1 MNLEIRLKVLPLLYG
16 YSDRHNQGER
26 RAGATQAGDGR
37 AWRGKEVRSRRR
49 EEFRATFGKT
59 VAFLDMIGVRE
70 KLEEILGDIEVA
82 DSPATISKLKG
93 KLDVIMKYVNVFKA
107 ASDSINRTEKT
118 IIKEQRVEETESG
131 MSGDTGNI
139 EIIEK
144 IDYDTIAGAVKR

>member
-1 MNLEIRLKVLPLLYG
+1 MGTAIDIIK
-16 YSDRHNQGER
+16 
-26 RAGATQAGDGR
+26 
-37 AWRGKEVRSRRR
+37 GKEELALRRQGMEERGEIKKYEVDDKVR

-118 IIKEQRVEETESG
+118 IIKEQRGEETGSE

>member
-1 MNLEIRLKVLPLLYG
+1 MGTAIDIIK
-16 YSDRHNQGER
+16 
-26 RAGATQAGDGR
+26 
-37 AWRGKEVRSRRR
+37 GKEARELRRQGMEERGEIKKYEVDDKVR

-118 IIKEQRVEETESG
+118 IIKEQRGEETESE

>member
-1 MNLEIRLKVLPLLYG
+1 MGTAIDIIK
-16 YSDRHNQGER
+16 
-26 RAGATQAGDGR
+26 
-37 AWRGKEVRSRRR
+37 GKEERALRRQEMEERGEVKKYEVDDKVR

-118 IIKEQRVEETESG
+118 IIKEQRGEETESV
-131 MSGDTGNI
+131 MSGDMGNI
-139 EIIEK
+139 EIIDK

>member
-1 MNLEIRLKVLPLLYG
+1 MGTAIDIIK
-16 YSDRHNQGER
+16 
-26 RAGATQAGDGR
+26 
-37 AWRGKEVRSRRR
+37 GKEERALRRQEMEERGEIKKYEVDDKVR

-118 IIKEQRVEETESG
+118 IIKEQRVEETESV

>member
-1 MNLEIRLKVLPLLYG
+1 MGTAIDIIK
-16 YSDRHNQGER
+16 
-26 RAGATQAGDGR
+26 
-37 AWRGKEVRSRRR
+37 GKEERALRRQGIDERGEIKKYEVDDKVR

-118 IIKEQRVEETESG
+118 IIKEQRGEETESV

>member
-1 MNLEIRLKVLPLLYG
+1 MGTAIDIIK
-16 YSDRHNQGER
+16 
-26 RAGATQAGDGR
+26 
-37 AWRGKEVRSRRR
+37 GKEERALRRQGMEERGEIKKYEVDDKVR

-118 IIKEQRVEETESG
+118 IIKEQRGEETESE
-131 MSGDTGNI
+131 MSGDMGNI
-139 EIIEK
+139 EIIDK

>member
-1 MNLEIRLKVLPLLYG
+1 MGTAIDIIK
-16 YSDRHNQGER
+16 
-26 RAGATQAGDGR
+26 
-37 AWRGKEVRSRRR
+37 GKEERELRRQGMEERGEIKKYEVDDKVR
-49 EEFRATFGKT
+49 EEFRATFGKM

-118 IIKEQRVEETESG
+118 IIKEQRGEEPESV

-139 EIIEK
+139 EIIDK

>member
-1 MNLEIRLKVLPLLYG
+1 MGTAIDIIK
-16 YSDRHNQGER
+16 
-26 RAGATQAGDGR
+26 
-37 AWRGKEVRSRRR
+37 GKEERALRRQGMEERGEVKKYEVDDKVR

-118 IIKEQRVEETESG
+118 IIKEQRGEEAESV

>member
-1 MNLEIRLKVLPLLYG
+1 MGTAIDIIK
-16 YSDRHNQGER
+16 
-26 RAGATQAGDGR
+26 
-37 AWRGKEVRSRRR
+37 GKEERELRRQGMEERGEVKKYEVDDKVR

-118 IIKEQRVEETESG
+118 IIKEQRGEEPESV

>member
-1 MNLEIRLKVLPLLYG
+1 MGTAIDIIK
-16 YSDRHNQGER
+16 
-26 RAGATQAGDGR
+26 
-37 AWRGKEVRSRRR
+37 GKEERALRRQEMEERGEVKKYEVDDKVR

-118 IIKEQRVEETESG
+118 IIKEQRGEETESEK
-131 MSGDTGNI
+131 SGDTGNI

>member
-1 MNLEIRLKVLPLLYG
+1 MGTAIDIIK
-16 YSDRHNQGER
+16 
-26 RAGATQAGDGR
+26 
-37 AWRGKEVRSRRR
+37 GKEERALRRQEMEERGEVKKYEVDDKVR

-118 IIKEQRVEETESG
+118 IIKEQRVEESESV

>member
-1 MNLEIRLKVLPLLYG
+1 MGTAIDIIK
-16 YSDRHNQGER
+16 
-26 RAGATQAGDGR
+26 
-37 AWRGKEVRSRRR
+37 GKEERALRRQEMDERGEVKKYEVDDKVR

-118 IIKEQRVEETESG
+118 IIKEQRGEETESV

>member
-1 MNLEIRLKVLPLLYG
+1 MGTAIDIIK
-16 YSDRHNQGER
+16 
-26 RAGATQAGDGR
+26 
-37 AWRGKEVRSRRR
+37 GKEERELRRQGMEERGEIKKYEVDDKVR

-70 KLEEILGDIEVA
+70 KMEEILGDIEVA

-107 ASDSINRTEKT
+107 ASESINRTEKT
-118 IIKEQRVEETESG
+118 IIKEQRGEETESG

>member
-1 MNLEIRLKVLPLLYG
+1 MGTAIDIIK
-16 YSDRHNQGER
+16 
-26 RAGATQAGDGR
+26 
-37 AWRGKEVRSRRR
+37 GKEERELRRQEMEERGEVKKYEVDEGVR
-49 EEFRATFGKT
+49 EEFRAVFGKT

>member
-1 MNLEIRLKVLPLLYG
+1 MGTAIDIIK
-16 YSDRHNQGER
+16 
-26 RAGATQAGDGR
+26 
-37 AWRGKEVRSRRR
+37 GKEERALRRQGMEERGEVKKYEVDDKVR
-49 EEFRATFGKT
+49 EEFRAVFGKT

-118 IIKEQRVEETESG
+118 IIKEQRGEEPESV

>member
-1 MNLEIRLKVLPLLYG
+1 MGTAIDIIK
-16 YSDRHNQGER
+16 
-26 RAGATQAGDGR
+26 
-37 AWRGKEVRSRRR
+37 GKEERDLRRQGMEERGEVKKYEVDDKVR

-107 ASDSINRTEKT
+107 ASESINRTEKA
-118 IIKEQRVEETESG
+118 IIKEQRGEEAESV

-144 IDYDTIAGAVKR
+144 IDYDTIAGAVK

>member
-1 MNLEIRLKVLPLLYG
+1 MGTAIDIIK
-16 YSDRHNQGER
+16 
-26 RAGATQAGDGR
+26 
-37 AWRGKEVRSRRR
+37 GKEERELRRQGMEERGEIKKYEVDDKVR

-118 IIKEQRVEETESG
+118 IIKEQRGEEPESA
-131 MSGDTGNI
+131 MSGGTGNI

-144 IDYDTIAGAVKR
+144 IGYDTIAGAVKR

>member
-1 MNLEIRLKVLPLLYG
+1 MGTAIDIIK
-16 YSDRHNQGER
+16 
-26 RAGATQAGDGR
+26 
-37 AWRGKEVRSRRR
+37 GKEERALRRQEMEERGEVKKYEVDDKVR

-118 IIKEQRVEETESG
+118 IIKEQRVEETESE

>member
-1 MNLEIRLKVLPLLYG
+1 MGTAIDIIK
-16 YSDRHNQGER
+16 
-26 RAGATQAGDGR
+26 
-37 AWRGKEVRSRRR
+37 GKEERALRRQGMDERGEIKKYEVDDNVR

-118 IIKEQRVEETESG
+118 IIKEQRGEGTESV

-144 IDYDTIAGAVKR
+144 IGYDTIAGAVKR

>member
-1 MNLEIRLKVLPLLYG
+1 MGTAIDIIK
-16 YSDRHNQGER
+16 
-26 RAGATQAGDGR
+26 
-37 AWRGKEVRSRRR
+37 GKEERELRRQGMEERGEIKKYEVDEKVR

-118 IIKEQRVEETESG
+118 IIKEQRGEETESV

>member
-1 MNLEIRLKVLPLLYG
+1 MGTAIDIIK
-16 YSDRHNQGER
+16 
-26 RAGATQAGDGR
+26 
-37 AWRGKEVRSRRR
+37 GKEERALRRQGMEERGELKKYEVDDKVR

-59 VAFLDMIGVRE
+59 VVFLDMIGVRE

-118 IIKEQRVEETESG
+118 IIKEQRGEETESE

>member
-1 MNLEIRLKVLPLLYG
+1 MGTAIDIIK
-16 YSDRHNQGER
+16 
-26 RAGATQAGDGR
+26 
-37 AWRGKEVRSRRR
+37 GKEERELRRQGMDERGEVKKYEVDDKVR

-118 IIKEQRVEETESG
+118 IIKEQRGEETESG

>member
-1 MNLEIRLKVLPLLYG
+1 MGTAIDIIKGKAERELRRQEMDERGEVKKYEVDDKV
-16 YSDRHNQGER
+16 
-26 RAGATQAGDGR
+26 
-37 AWRGKEVRSRRR
+37 R
-49 EEFRATFGKT
+49 EDFRATFGKT

-118 IIKEQRVEETESG
+118 IIKEQRGEETESV

>member
-1 MNLEIRLKVLPLLYG
+1 MGTAIDIIK
-16 YSDRHNQGER
+16 
-26 RAGATQAGDGR
+26 
-37 AWRGKEVRSRRR
+37 GKEERELRRQGMEDRGEIKKYEVDDKVR

-70 KLEEILGDIEVA
+70 KLEQILGDIEVA

-93 KLDVIMKYVNVFKA
+93 KLDVIMKYVNIFKA

-118 IIKEQRVEETESG
+118 IIKEQRVLETEEG
-131 MSGDTGNI
+131 QGLEMGNI

>member
-1 MNLEIRLKVLPLLYG
+1 MGTAIDIIK
-16 YSDRHNQGER
+16 
-26 RAGATQAGDGR
+26 
-37 AWRGKEVRSRRR
+37 GKEERELRRQGMDERGEIKKYEVDDKVR

-118 IIKEQRVEETESG
+118 IIKEQRGEDTESV

>member
-1 MNLEIRLKVLPLLYG
+1 MGTAIDIIK
-16 YSDRHNQGER
+16 
-26 RAGATQAGDGR
+26 
-37 AWRGKEVRSRRR
+37 GKEERALRRQGMEARGEIKKYEVDDKVR

-82 DSPATISKLKG
+82 DSPATLSKLKG

-118 IIKEQRVEETESG
+118 IIKEQRGEEPESG

>member
-1 MNLEIRLKVLPLLYG
+1 MGTAIDIIK
-16 YSDRHNQGER
+16 
-26 RAGATQAGDGR
+26 
-37 AWRGKEVRSRRR
+37 GKEARELRRQGMDERGEVKKYEVDDKVR

-118 IIKEQRVEETESG
+118 IIKEQRGEEPESV

>member
-1 MNLEIRLKVLPLLYG
+1 MGTAIDIIK
-16 YSDRHNQGER
+16 
-26 RAGATQAGDGR
+26 
-37 AWRGKEVRSRRR
+37 GKEERELRRQEMDERGEVKKYEVDDKVR

-118 IIKEQRVEETESG
+118 IIKEHRGEETESV

>member
-1 MNLEIRLKVLPLLYG
+1 MGTAIDIIK
-16 YSDRHNQGER
+16 
-26 RAGATQAGDGR
+26 
-37 AWRGKEVRSRRR
+37 GKEELALRRQEMEERGEIKKYEVDDKVR

-118 IIKEQRVEETESG
+118 IIKEQRGEETESV
-131 MSGDTGNI
+131 MSGDAGNI

>member
-1 MNLEIRLKVLPLLYG
+1 MGTAIDIIK
-16 YSDRHNQGER
+16 
-26 RAGATQAGDGR
+26 
-37 AWRGKEVRSRRR
+37 GKEERELRRQEMEERGEVKKYEVDEGVR
-49 EEFRATFGKT
+49 EEFRAVFGKT

-118 IIKEQRVEETESG
+118 IIKEQRVEESESV

>member
-1 MNLEIRLKVLPLLYG
+1 MGTAIDIIK
-16 YSDRHNQGER
+16 
-26 RAGATQAGDGR
+26 
-37 AWRGKEVRSRRR
+37 GKEARALRRQGMEERGEIKKYEVDDKVR

-118 IIKEQRVEETESG
+118 IIKEQRGEETESE

-139 EIIEK
+139 EIIDK

>member
-1 MNLEIRLKVLPLLYG
+1 MGTAIDIIK
-16 YSDRHNQGER
+16 
-26 RAGATQAGDGR
+26 
-37 AWRGKEVRSRRR
+37 GKEERALRRQGMEERGEIKKYEVDDKVR

-118 IIKEQRVEETESG
+118 IIKEQRGEESESV

-139 EIIEK
+139 EIIDK

>member
-1 MNLEIRLKVLPLLYG
+1 MGTAIDIIK
-16 YSDRHNQGER
+16 
-26 RAGATQAGDGR
+26 
-37 AWRGKEVRSRRR
+37 GKEERELRRQGMEARGEIKKYEVDDKVR

-59 VAFLDMIGVRE
+59 VVFLDMIGVRE

-118 IIKEQRVEETESG
+118 IIKEQRVEETESV

>member
-1 MNLEIRLKVLPLLYG
+1 MGTAIDIIK
-16 YSDRHNQGER
+16 
-26 RAGATQAGDGR
+26 
-37 AWRGKEVRSRRR
+37 GKEERELRRQGMEERGEIKKYEVDDKVR

-118 IIKEQRVEETESG
+118 IIKEQRGEETESV
-131 MSGDTGNI
+131 MSGDAGNI

>member
-1 MNLEIRLKVLPLLYG
+1 MGTAIDIIK
-16 YSDRHNQGER
+16 
-26 RAGATQAGDGR
+26 
-37 AWRGKEVRSRRR
+37 GKEERELRRKGMEERGEIKKYEVDDKVR

-118 IIKEQRVEETESG
+118 IIKEQRGEETESE

>member
-1 MNLEIRLKVLPLLYG
+1 MGTAIDIIK
-16 YSDRHNQGER
+16 
-26 RAGATQAGDGR
+26 
-37 AWRGKEVRSRRR
+37 GKEERALRRQGMEERGELKKYEVDDKVR

-118 IIKEQRVEETESG
+118 IIKEQRGEETESV
-131 MSGDTGNI
+131 MSGDMGNI

>member
-1 MNLEIRLKVLPLLYG
+1 MGTAIDIIK
-16 YSDRHNQGER
+16 
-26 RAGATQAGDGR
+26 
-37 AWRGKEVRSRRR
+37 GKEERALRRQGMEDRGELKKYEVDDKVR

-118 IIKEQRVEETESG
+118 IIKDQRGEETESV

-139 EIIEK
+139 EIIDK

>member
-1 MNLEIRLKVLPLLYG
+1 MGTAIDIIK
-16 YSDRHNQGER
+16 
-26 RAGATQAGDGR
+26 
-37 AWRGKEVRSRRR
+37 GKEERELRRQGMEERGEVKKYEVDDKVR
-49 EEFRATFGKT
+49 EEFRGTFGKT

-118 IIKEQRVEETESG
+118 IIKEQRGEETESV

>member
-1 MNLEIRLKVLPLLYG
+1 MGTAIDIIK
-16 YSDRHNQGER
+16 
-26 RAGATQAGDGR
+26 
-37 AWRGKEVRSRRR
+37 GKEERDLRRQGMEERGEIKKYEVDDKVR

-118 IIKEQRVEETESG
+118 IIKEQRGEEPESV
-131 MSGDTGNI
+131 MSGNTGNI
-139 EIIEK
+139 EIIDK